1 MVVTVG
7 RRNANGT
14 IELSEMDGGKVA
26 RPAIGAQLPAMA
38 QKPTQEAEEGD
49 ASTPSRPNDGSID
62 GAISPAAAGA
72 PARRGSFKRRH
83 WGKLT
88 VFTLLGLPI
97 TGFALWT
104 FITLSWSYSS
114 GQRAGYVQ
122 KISHK
127 GFVCKTWEG
136 TLYTDIAKGFR
147 SDSFSFTV
155 RSDSLAHVIEALS
168 GKRVTMHYEQHIS
181 VPTSCFGETEYFV
194 TKVQPIPE

>member
-1 MVVTVG
+1 MTD
-7 RRNANGT
+7 T
-14 IELSEMDGGKVA
+14 PDMPDQ
-26 RPAIGAQLPAMA
+26 PAE
-38 QKPTQEAEEGD
+38 PTQ
-49 ASTPSRPNDGSID
+49 
-62 GAISPAAAGA
+62 PAAAPA
-72 PARRGSFKRRH
+72 PRRSFARRH
-83 WGKLT
+83 WGKMTILM
-88 VFTLLGLPI
+88 LLGIPAAI
-97 TGFALWT
+97 FALWA

-155 RSDSLAHVIEALS
+155 RDDSLAHVIERLS
-168 GKRVTMHYEQHIS
+168 GKRVTMHYEQHIY

-194 TKVQPIPE
+194 TKVDTIPE

>member
-1 MVVTVG
+1 M
-7 RRNANGT
+7 NQ
-14 IELSEMDGGKVA
+14 LLEMDRGKVA
-26 RPAIGAQLPAMA
+26 RRGTGAQFSAMDETPDPTPETA
-38 QKPTQEAEEGD
+38 APVPPKP
-49 ASTPSRPNDGSID
+49 
-62 GAISPAAAGA
+62 
-72 PARRGSFKRRH
+72 SFKRRH

-88 VFTLLGLPI
+88 VLTLLGLPI
-97 TGFALWT
+97 TAFALWA
-104 FITLSWSYSS
+104 FISLSWSYSS

-155 RSDSLAHVIEALS
+155 RSDSLAHVIEGLS
-168 GKRVTMHYEQHIS
+168 GKRVTMHYEQHIY

-194 TKVQPIPE
+194 TKVEAIPE

>member
-1 MVVTVG
+1 MG
-7 RRNANGT
+7 
-14 IELSEMDGGKVA
+14 
-26 RPAIGAQLPAMA
+26 
-38 QKPTQEAEEGD
+38 
-49 ASTPSRPNDGSID
+49 STAKRH
-62 GAISPAAAGA
+62 
-72 PARRGSFKRRH
+72 SFKRRH

-88 VFTLLGLPI
+88 VVTLLGVPI
-97 TGFALWT
+97 TAFALWV
-104 FITLSWSYSS
+104 FASLSWNYSD

-155 RSDSLAHVIEALS
+155 RSDSLAHIIEGLS
-168 GKRVTMHYEQHIS
+168 GKRVTMHYEQHIY

-194 TKVQPIPE
+194 TKVETIRE